1 MKEIIEQLEK
11 PFAVKDINFR
21 VGATNR
27 DKTKGIA
34 LAYLDT
40 RAVMNRL
47 DEVFGMFGWYSVN
60 EELNKGGL
68 LTSLW
73 VKINDEW
80 HVKQDGSDYTDVESI
95 KGGIS
100 GGLKRAAAQFG
111 IGRYLYDLPNVWVD
125 LKDGKYFA
133 LNHFELAN
141 QVLPDWAIL
150 PEELASV
157 RKKSSSS
164 PAATTPVTS
173 TVTTPATEQPIP
185 TSLEQARVF
194 KCTTGYGKD
203 KLFKDLTET
212 QIKWLAQHG
221 TAAEKAA
228 ASFCLDDSS
237 K

>member
-1 MKEIIEQLEK
+1 MKEIIEKLEK

-40 RAVMNRL
+40 RAVMSRL
-47 DEVFGMFGWYSVN
+47 DEVFGMFGWYSN
-60 EELNKGGL
+60 NAELSKGGL

-73 VKINDEW
+73 VKIADEW
-80 HVKQDGSDYTDVESI
+80 YVKQDGSDYTDVESI

-125 LKDGKYFA
+125 LKDGKYFVP
-133 LNHFELAN
+133 NHVDLAN
-141 QVLPDWAIL
+141 LVLPDWAIL
-150 PEELASV
+150 PEELAMV
-157 RKKSSSS
+157 RKNKFTS
-164 PAATTPVTS
+164 PVTS
-173 TVTTPATEQPIP
+173 TVTSPVSEQTTP
-185 TSLEQARVF
+185 TSLDEARVF
-194 KCTTGYGKD
+194 KCVTGYGKD